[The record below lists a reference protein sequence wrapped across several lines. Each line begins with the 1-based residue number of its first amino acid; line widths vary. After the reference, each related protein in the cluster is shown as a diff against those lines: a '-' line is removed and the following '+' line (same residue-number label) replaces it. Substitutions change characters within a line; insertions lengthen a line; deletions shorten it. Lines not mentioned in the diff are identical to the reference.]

1 MSHES
6 PTLVQLARFDVNG
19 SGGGGLHVLFSGP
32 QTLRWPCGET
42 SAEYFI
48 VTLFSF
54 LPKSPFNVAE
64 YYQAQKN
71 MEPKEP
77 KLTYERILNDVSASV
92 QTDFITAACLHAK
105 FIVVG
110 YNSGRLNIFDHQG
123 NRINSRNLCL
133 HVKPINCISV
143 DRKGNFFVS
152 CSDES
157 LVVYGLCDDTY
168 NHVIMLDKPVK
179 LVAMDPGERKR
190 YVTDGDSLQLHKIKV
205 SYIDKLKSDK
215 PLVLWEDK
223 PIRSLSWRG
232 KFIAC
237 ATDQMIKVFY
247 DPPRPY
253 CAITRI
259 RRGPENTGQ
268 DPAQLAWK
276 DDRTLL
282 VGWGPNIK
290 FYSIRDRPP
299 DQVTDG
305 VPECYAVRIITFNTD
320 YIIHGLAPLKDD
332 LLTLNQKPL
341 ENQLQ
346 IQVLEVYADDS
357 YDELYGE
364 LVKPKIS
371 TSNSRTSQSMTSLK
385 NSKLLSLHEDGIYL
399 IVCPQD
405 IISAKPRDSDD
416 HFEWLVEHEK
426 YEECYEFASKN
437 SDKLVRHTLREIEE
451 LYMND
456 LLNEDDPDSYSRAA
470 QLCASICET
479 NQQKWDE
486 VIEKFKDLNQLS
498 QLLPYIPKCLKVES
512 YDLILEEFL
521 RNDSISFFK
530 AIKEIPSNLYSLKKI
545 TDNVIDRLNND
556 PKNLVLNE
564 ALAELYSRSGKF
576 EEAVQIYLDYNDRS
590 KIFDLIRSNALISSL
605 EKNIEKLMLLDADE
619 TSQLLVE
626 NMEVIPMKS
635 VIDKLRKYKSQKYLM
650 TYLHRLLL
658 KDRDS
663 CIEYHDLLVK
673 LYAEYQP
680 ESLMAF
686 LKLSSTYQLEEA
698 LDICKSKNLIKE
710 VVFLYS
716 RMGDLRE
723 ALKYIVEE
731 KGDVNEAIEFC
742 KEHQDQD
749 LWHDLITHAVE
760 KRRDWIGLLLKNIVT
775 HLDDPAQLIERIPP
789 GCEIEEFI
797 PSLRQALLDYDVQ
810 IELEKSLRGLQAEDA
825 FKLFQKQLELQS
837 RGILITDTR
846 QCDHCNQ
853 ILISEHLKDEAL
865 GRVSEATDRNT
876 SDDVV
881 VFGCHHVFH
890 EDCCTNPETGVP
902 ACRVC
907 TLERD
912 DEQ

>member
-1 MSHES
+1 
-6 PTLVQLARFDVNG
+6 
-19 SGGGGLHVLFSGP
+19 
-32 QTLRWPCGET
+32 
-42 SAEYFI
+42 
-48 VTLFSF
+48 
-54 LPKSPFNVAE
+54 
-64 YYQAQKN
+64 
-71 MEPKEP
+71 MELPKEP

-92 QTDFITAACLHAK
+92 RTDFITTACLHAK
-105 FIVVG
+105 FVIVG

-123 NRINSRNLCL
+123 NKINTRNLCL

-143 DRKGNFFVS
+143 DKKGNYFVS

-179 LVAMDPGERKR
+179 LVAIDPEERRR
-190 YVTDGDSLQLHKIKV
+190 YVTDGDGLILHKIKV
-205 SYIDKLKSDK
+205 SYIDKLKGDK
-215 PLVLWEDK
+215 PLVLWEEK
-223 PIRSLSWRG
+223 PIRALSWCG

-237 ATDQMIKVFY
+237 ATDTVIKVFY

-259 RRGPENTGQ
+259 KRSSENTGD

-299 DQVTDG
+299 DQITDG
-305 VPECYAVRIITFNTD
+305 VPECYAVRVITFNTD
-320 YIIHGLAPLKDD
+320 YVIHGLAPLKEN
-332 LLTLNQKPL
+332 LLTLHQQPL
-341 ENQLQ
+341 DNQLQ
-346 IQVLEVYADDS
+346 IQVLEVLADDN

-364 LVKPKIS
+364 LVKPRITPDS
-371 TSNSRTSQSMTSLK
+371 SNSSSSRTALQPSASLK
-385 NSKLLSLHEDGIYL
+385 NSRLLSLHEEGIYL
-399 IVCPQD
+399 IVCPRD

-416 HFEWLVEHEK
+416 HFEWLIEHEQ
-426 YEECYEFASKN
+426 YEECYEFATKN
-437 SDKLVRHTLREIEE
+437 SDKLVRHSLREIEE
-451 LYMND
+451 LYMED
-456 LLNEDDPDSYSRAA
+456 LLNANDPDSYSRAA
-470 QLCASICET
+470 QICASICEM
-479 NQQKWDE
+479 NQTKWDE
-486 VIEKFKDLNQLS
+486 AIEKFIGLNQLS
-498 QLLPYIPKCLKVES
+498 QLLPYLPKCLSVES

-530 AIKEIPSNLYSLKKI
+530 AIKELPSNLYSLKKI

-564 ALAELYSRSGKF
+564 ALAELYSKSGKF
-576 EEAVQIYLDYNDRS
+576 EEAVQIYLDYNDRTR
-590 KIFDLIRSNALISSL
+590 IFDLIRSNELISSL
-605 EKNIEKLMLLDADE
+605 EKNTEKLMQLDSDQTA
-619 TSQLLVE
+619 QLLVE
-626 NMEVIPMKS
+626 NVDVIPMKS

-650 TYLHRLLL
+650 AYLHRLLL
-658 KDRDS
+658 KDQDC
-663 CIEYHDLLVK
+663 CIEYHDLLIK
-673 LYAEYQP
+673 LYAEHQP
-680 ESLMAF
+680 ENLMGF
-686 LKLSSTYQLEEA
+686 LKLSTAYNLEEA
-698 LDICKSKNLIKE
+698 LDICKSKNLVKE
-710 VVFLYS
+710 VIFLYS

-749 LWHDLITHAVE
+749 LWLDLINHVVE
-760 KRRDWIGLLLKNIVT
+760 KRRDCIGQLLKNIVT

-789 GCEIEEFI
+789 GCEIDEFI

-825 FKLFQKQLELQS
+825 FKLLQKQLELQS
-837 RGILITDTR
+837 RGILITDSR
-846 QCDHCNQ
+846 MCDHCNQ
-853 ILISEHLKDEAL
+853 ILIPDHLKDESL
-865 GRVSEATDRNT
+865 TRVP
-876 SDDVV
+876 DVTGHQSSSNDAV

-902 ACRVC
+902 TCRACM
-907 TLERD
+907 LEK
-912 DEQ
+912 DEEK